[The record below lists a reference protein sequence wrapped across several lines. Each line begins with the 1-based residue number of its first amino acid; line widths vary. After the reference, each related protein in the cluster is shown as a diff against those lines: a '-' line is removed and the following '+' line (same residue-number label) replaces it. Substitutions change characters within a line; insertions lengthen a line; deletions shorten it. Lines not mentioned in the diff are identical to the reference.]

1 MNSPVE
7 FNALDTET
15 LDTEVLDILSADPV
29 WKHLATSM
37 LCTEDEKLMKDDIC
51 LSNMLPHRK
60 SYLSF
65 HDLDYAE
72 KIKKLQCFLD
82 SVKKIASP
90 GCSQEVLNVA
100 LSLMSTLV
108 RILSAMSL
116 EQYPRASL

>member
-51 LSNMLPHRK
+51 LSNMLRHRK

-82 SVKKIASP
+82 SIPKAIAWNST
-90 GCSQEVLNVA
+90 
-100 LSLMSTLV
+100 STLDLTTTSYFFF
-108 RILSAMSL
+108 RSL
-116 EQYPRASL
+116 GCFL